1 MQDTNSIGDDVES
14 QRETFRSR
22 GVIRLNRLLP
32 LEKVTSAREAVRN
45 RMQLAGIWKNGT
57 WQVGHLRQAPI
68 NEGAKFARR
77 LKGCLEFNELV
88 NDEIPQVV
96 GRLLDGQ
103 PTFSGMDVPQPLF
116 TLPNADS
123 WEVPYDVWHLD
134 VPRLPECGVPGVQIF
149 TFLDTVAPT
158 GGGTLVVAGSH
169 RLLNGS
175 DRISSKDVKRKLK
188 NEPYFRDLMSKDIGD
203 RNRFIREV
211 GHCGDVELQVVEL
224 CGEPGDVYFVD
235 LRVLHTPSPNA
246 TEVPRIMLT
255 RRYFLEALR
264 DMIYGDS

>member
-1 MQDTNSIGDDVES
+1 MQDTNSIGDEVES

-45 RMQLAGIWKNGT
+45 RMQLAGLWKNGT

-103 PTFSGMDVPQPLF
+103 PTFSGTAQNEESEEPD
-116 TLPNADS
+116 AD
-123 WEVPYDVWHLD
+123 Y
-134 VPRLPECGVPGVQIF
+134 
-149 TFLDTVAPT
+149 
-158 GGGTLVVAGSH
+158 
-169 RLLNGS
+169 RLLRS
-175 DRISSKDVKRKLK
+175 VDRL
-188 NEPYFRDLMSKDIGD
+188 ETEF
-203 RNRFIREV
+203 
-211 GHCGDVELQVVEL
+211 
-224 CGEPGDVYFVD
+224 GEE
-235 LRVLHTPSPNA
+235 RWRT
-246 TEVPRIMLT
+246 
-255 RRYFLEALR
+255 
-264 DMIYGDS
+264 